1 MKQQSFKNKTKNEN
15 RIKSDKCSVF
25 GKCGACQLLNMPY
38 NEQLQKKKNEVEK
51 LLKPFCKVE
60 EIIGMENPMH
70 YRNKVLASFSCDRKG
85 VPISGMYEENS
96 HRVVPTDSCFL
107 NDELADKIIVS
118 IRGLLKSFKIKIY
131 NEDTGYGLLRHV
143 LVRVGKTSGQIMVV
157 LVLASPI
164 LPGKNNFVKALRN
177 LHPEITS
184 MVINVNPR
192 HSSAVL
198 GEKEIVIYGPGFIE
212 DKLQDKVFRISPKS
226 FYQIN
231 PVQTEKLYAT
241 AIEFAGLTGKE
252 TVLDAYSGTGTIG
265 ICASDKAKKVICVE
279 LNKDAVKDAIVNAK
293 RNKVTNVEMYNQ
305 DAGEFMLKQAT
316 NNVKM
321 DVVFMD
327 PPRSGSDEKFLSSLC
342 KHAPKRVVYI
352 SCNPETLARDLKY
365 LTKNGYKTEKAIA
378 CDMFPFTSHIET
390 VCLLGNRNAKPDTC
404 VKLSV
409 DTEEL
414 QRVKNGEKFNTL
426 NL

>member
-1 MKQQSFKNKTKNEN
+1 MQKEKFKKIDKSKIEKV
-15 RIKSDKCSVF
+15 KSDKCKVF
-25 GKCGACQLLNMPY
+25 GKCGGCQLLNMSY
-38 NEQLQKKKNEVEK
+38 EEQLKKKKDEVTK
-51 LLKPFCKVE
+51 LLKPYCTVE
-60 EIIGMENPMH
+60 KIIGMENPVH
-70 YRNKVLASFSCDRKG
+70 YRNKVLATFSCDRKG
-85 VPISGMYEENS
+85 MPISGMYEENS
-96 HRVVPTDSCFL
+96 HRVVPTDSCLL
-107 NDELADKIIVS
+107 NDEKADKIIVS
-118 IRGLLKSFKIKIY
+118 IRGLLKSFKIKTY

-143 LVRVGKTSGQIMVV
+143 LVRVGKNSGQVMVV

-198 GEKEIVIYGPGFIE
+198 GDKEIVIYGPGYIE
-212 DKLQDKVFRISPKS
+212 DTLQEKTFRISPKS

-231 PVQTEKLYAT
+231 PVQTEKLYSK

-293 RNKVTNVEMYNQ
+293 RNNVSNIEMFNQ
-305 DAGEFMLKQAT
+305 DAGEFMLKQAEA
-316 NNVKM
+316 NIKM

-327 PPRSGSDEKFLSSLC
+327 PPRSGSDEKFLRSLC
-342 KHAPKRVVYI
+342 KHAPKKVVYI
-352 SCNPETLARDLKY
+352 SCNPETLARDLKF
-365 LTKNGYKTEKAIA
+365 LTKNGYKAEKAVA
-378 CDMFPFTSHIET
+378 CDMFPTTNHTEC
-390 VCLLGNRNAKPDTC
+390 V
-404 VKLSV
+404 VKLS
-409 DTEEL
+409 
-414 QRVKNGEKFNTL
+414 KK
-426 NL
+426 

>member
-1 MKQQSFKNKTKNEN
+1 MQKEKFKKIDKSKIEKV
-15 RIKSDKCSVF
+15 KSDKCKVF
-25 GKCGACQLLNMPY
+25 GKCGGCQLLNMSY
-38 NEQLQKKKNEVEK
+38 EEQLKKKKDEVTK
-51 LLKPFCKVE
+51 LLKPYCTVE
-60 EIIGMENPMH
+60 KIIGMENPVH
-70 YRNKVLASFSCDRKG
+70 YRNKVLATFSCDRKG
-85 VPISGMYEENS
+85 MPISGMYEENS
-96 HRVVPTDSCFL
+96 HRVVSTDSCLL
-107 NDELADKIIVS
+107 NDEKADKIIVS
-118 IRGLLKSFKIKIY
+118 IRGLLKSFKIKTY

-143 LVRVGKTSGQIMVV
+143 LVRVGKNSGQVMVV

-198 GEKEIVIYGPGFIE
+198 GDKEIVIYGPGYIE
-212 DKLQDKVFRISPKS
+212 DTLQEKTFRISPKS

-231 PVQTEKLYAT
+231 PVQTEKLYSK

-293 RNKVTNVEMYNQ
+293 RNNVSNIEMFNQ
-305 DAGEFMLKQAT
+305 DAGEFMLKQAEA
-316 NNVKM
+316 NIKM

-327 PPRSGSDEKFLSSLC
+327 PPRSGSDEKFLRSLC
-342 KHAPKRVVYI
+342 KHAPKKVVYI
-352 SCNPETLARDLKY
+352 SCNPETLARDLKF
-365 LTKNGYKTEKAIA
+365 LTKNGYKAEKAVA
-378 CDMFPFTSHIET
+378 CDMFPTTNHTEC
-390 VCLLGNRNAKPDTC
+390 V
-404 VKLSV
+404 VKLS
-409 DTEEL
+409 
-414 QRVKNGEKFNTL
+414 KK
-426 NL
+426 

>member
-60 EIIGMENPMH
+60 KIIGMENPMH

-305 DAGEFMLKQAT
+305 DAGEFMFKQAA

-342 KHAPKRVVYI
+342 KHAPKKVVYI

-414 QRVKNGEKFNTL
+414 QRVKNGEKI
-426 NL
+426 

>member
-1 MKQQSFKNKTKNEN
+1 MSLLGSGTMQKNIKN
-15 RIKSDKCSVF
+15 KSDKCKVF

-38 NEQLQKKKNEVEK
+38 DEQLQKKKAEVEK
-51 LLKPFCKVE
+51 LLKPYCKVE
-60 EIIGMENPMH
+60 KIMGMDTPWH
-70 YRNKVLASFSCDRKG
+70 YRNKVLATFSCDRRG

-96 HRVVPTDSCFL
+96 HRVVPTDSCLL
-107 NDELADKIIVS
+107 NDEKADKIIVS
-118 IRGLLKSFKIKIY
+118 IRGLLKSFKIKTY

-143 LVRVGKTSGQIMVV
+143 LVRVGKSSGQIMVV

-164 LPGKNNFVKALRN
+164 LPGKNNFVKALRQ

-198 GEKEIVIYGPGFIE
+198 GDKEIVICGPGYIE
-212 DKLQDKVFRISPKS
+212 DKLMDKIFRISPKS

-231 PVQTEKLYAT
+231 PIQTEKLYGT

-279 LNKDAVKDAIVNAK
+279 LNKDAVRDAIVNAK
-293 RNKVTNVEMYNQ
+293 RNKVNNIEMYNQ
-305 DAGEFMLKQAT
+305 DAGEFMLKQAEA
-316 NNVKM
+316 NVKM

-327 PPRSGSDEKFLSSLC
+327 PPRSGSDEKFLKSLC
-342 KHAPKRVVYI
+342 KHAPKKIVYI
-352 SCNPETLARDLKY
+352 SCNPETLARDLKF
-365 LTKNGYKTEKAIA
+365 LTKNGYNAKKCVAV
-378 CDMFPFTSHIET
+378 DMFSHTNHTEC
-390 VCLLGNRNAKPDTC
+390 VVLLQK
-404 VKLSV
+404 
-409 DTEEL
+409 
-414 QRVKNGEKFNTL
+414 
-426 NL
+426 

>member
-1 MKQQSFKNKTKNEN
+1 MQKEKFKKIDKSKIEKV
-15 RIKSDKCSVF
+15 KSDKCKVF
-25 GKCGACQLLNMPY
+25 GKCGGCQLLNMSY
-38 NEQLQKKKNEVEK
+38 EEQLKKKKDEVTK
-51 LLKPFCKVE
+51 LLKPYCTVE
-60 EIIGMENPMH
+60 KIIGMENPVH

-85 VPISGMYEENS
+85 MPISGMYEENS
-96 HRVVPTDSCFL
+96 HRVVPTDCCLL
-107 NDELADKIIVS
+107 NDEKADKIIVS
-118 IRGLLKSFKIKIY
+118 IRGLLKSFKIKTY

-143 LVRVGKTSGQIMVV
+143 LVRVGKNSGQIMVV

-198 GEKEIVIYGPGFIE
+198 GDKEIVIYGPGYIE
-212 DKLQDKVFRISPKS
+212 DTLQGKTFRISPKS

-231 PVQTEKLYAT
+231 PVQTEKLYST

-293 RNKVTNVEMYNQ
+293 RNNVSNIEMFNQ
-305 DAGEFMLKQAT
+305 DAGEFMLKQAEA
-316 NNVKM
+316 NIKM

-327 PPRSGSDEKFLSSLC
+327 PPRSGSDEKFLRSLC
-342 KHAPKRVVYI
+342 KHAPKKVVYI
-352 SCNPETLARDLKY
+352 SCNPETLARDLKF
-365 LTKNGYKTEKAIA
+365 LTKNGYKAEKAVA
-378 CDMFPFTSHIET
+378 CDMFPTTNHTEC
-390 VCLLGNRNAKPDTC
+390 V
-404 VKLSV
+404 VKLS
-409 DTEEL
+409 
-414 QRVKNGEKFNTL
+414 KK
-426 NL
+426 

>member
-1 MKQQSFKNKTKNEN
+1 MKQQNFKNKIKNEN
-15 RIKSDKCSVF
+15 RVKSGKCTVF
-25 GKCGACQLLNMPY
+25 GKCGACQLLNVPY
-38 NEQLQKKKNEVEK
+38 EEQLQKKKSEVEK

-60 EIIGMENPMH
+60 KIIGMENPVH
-70 YRNKVLASFSCDRKG
+70 YRNKVLATFSCDRKG
-85 VPISGMYEENS
+85 MPISGMYEENS
-96 HRVVPTDSCFL
+96 HRVVPTDSCLL

-118 IRGLLKSFKIKIY
+118 IRGLLKSFKIKTY

-143 LVRVGKTSGQIMVV
+143 LVRVGKTTGQIMVV

-177 LHPEITS
+177 LYPEITS

-198 GEKEIVIYGPGFIE
+198 GDKEIVIYGPGFIE

-231 PVQTEKLYAT
+231 PVQTEKLYSM
-241 AIEFAGLTGKE
+241 AIEFAKLTGKE

-305 DAGEFMLKQAT
+305 DAGEFMLKMAA
-316 NNVKM
+316 NDVKM

-327 PPRSGSDEKFLSSLC
+327 PPRSGSDEKFLKSLC
-342 KHAPKRVVYI
+342 HHAPKRVVYI

-365 LTKNGYKTEKAIA
+365 LTKNGYRAEKAIA
-378 CDMFPFTSHIET
+378 CDMFPFTSHTE
-390 VCLLGNRNAKPDTC
+390 C
-404 VKLSV
+404 VVALERK
-409 DTEEL
+409 
-414 QRVKNGEKFNTL
+414 
-426 NL
+426 

>member
-1 MKQQSFKNKTKNEN
+1 MQKRSKIEKV
-15 RIKSDKCSVF
+15 KSDKCKVF
-25 GKCGACQLLNMPY
+25 GKCGGCQLLNMSY
-38 NEQLQKKKNEVEK
+38 EEQLKKKKDEVTK
-51 LLKPFCKVE
+51 LLKPYCTVEKV
-60 EIIGMENPMH
+60 IGMENPVH
-70 YRNKVLASFSCDRKG
+70 YRNKVLATFSCDRKG
-85 VPISGMYEENS
+85 MPISGMYEENS
-96 HRVVPTDSCFL
+96 HRVVPTDSCLL
-107 NDELADKIIVS
+107 NDEKADKIIVS
-118 IRGLLKSFKIKIY
+118 IRGLLKSFKIKTY

-143 LVRVGKTSGQIMVV
+143 LVRVGKNSGQIMVV

-198 GEKEIVIYGPGFIE
+198 GDKEIVIYGPGYIE
-212 DKLQDKVFRISPKS
+212 DTLQGKIFRISPKS

-231 PVQTEKLYAT
+231 PVQTEKLYST

-293 RNKVTNVEMYNQ
+293 RNNASNIEMFNQ
-305 DAGEFMLKQAT
+305 DAGEFMLKQAEA
-316 NNVKM
+316 NIKM

-327 PPRSGSDEKFLSSLC
+327 PPRSGSDEKFLRSLC
-342 KHAPKRVVYI
+342 KHAPKKVVYI
-352 SCNPETLARDLKY
+352 SCNPETLARDLKF
-365 LTKNGYKTEKAIA
+365 LTKNGYKAEKAVA
-378 CDMFPFTSHIET
+378 CDMFPTTNHIEMV
-390 VCLLGNRNAKPDTC
+390 VCLK
-404 VKLSV
+404 K
-409 DTEEL
+409 
-414 QRVKNGEKFNTL
+414 
-426 NL
+426 

>member
-1 MKQQSFKNKTKNEN
+1 MQKEKFKKIDKSKIEKV
-15 RIKSDKCSVF
+15 KSDKCKVF
-25 GKCGACQLLNMPY
+25 GKCGGCQLLNMSY
-38 NEQLQKKKNEVEK
+38 EEQLKKKKDEVTK
-51 LLKPFCKVE
+51 LLKPYCTVE
-60 EIIGMENPMH
+60 KIIGMENPVH
-70 YRNKVLASFSCDRKG
+70 YINKVLATFSCDRKG
-85 VPISGMYEENS
+85 MPISGMYEENS
-96 HRVVPTDSCFL
+96 HRVVPTDSCLL
-107 NDELADKIIVS
+107 NDEKADKIIVS
-118 IRGLLKSFKIKIY
+118 IRGLLKSFKIKTY

-143 LVRVGKTSGQIMVV
+143 LVRVGKNSGQVMVV

-198 GEKEIVIYGPGFIE
+198 GDKEIVIYGPGYIE
-212 DKLQDKVFRISPKS
+212 DTLQEKTFRISPKS

-231 PVQTEKLYAT
+231 PIQTEKLYSK

-293 RNKVTNVEMYNQ
+293 RNNVSNIEMFNQ
-305 DAGEFMLKQAT
+305 DAGEFMLKQAEA
-316 NNVKM
+316 NIKM

-327 PPRSGSDEKFLSSLC
+327 PPRSGSDETFLRSLC
-342 KHAPKRVVYI
+342 KHAPKKVVYI
-352 SCNPETLARDLKY
+352 SCNPETLARDLKF
-365 LTKNGYKTEKAIA
+365 LTKNGYKAEKAVA
-378 CDMFPFTSHIET
+378 CDMFPTTNHTEC
-390 VCLLGNRNAKPDTC
+390 V
-404 VKLSV
+404 VKLS
-409 DTEEL
+409 
-414 QRVKNGEKFNTL
+414 KK
-426 NL
+426 